1 MSRYIQRQ
9 IDRHACTHVVVCV
22 CLYVCVSVR
31 LFLRVNTP
39 DARCRFGNLLSLG
52 LRSYFAALF
61 LCASEISAHEVNP
74 NILSTTGLKFEGLV
88 FATAGSSCIAPL
100 G

>member
-1 MSRYIQRQ
+1 MQ
-9 IDRHACTHVVVCV
+9 
-22 CLYVCVSVR
+22 VR
-31 LFLRVNTP
+31 E
-39 DARCRFGNLLSLG
+39 SLETLESG
-52 LRSYFAALF
+52 LRSYFAALV

-100 G
+100 GWLLLSRVTRAGSVL